1 MTGCWPRRR
10 AMNQTRK
17 TQSAPNLSGYSRI
30 PSVSR
35 AIPFACRG
43 RSVDANS
50 QLQVEF
56 IGGTARWRF
65 VEDEDE
71 VPKSQKKHS
80 KQVACSYARPSSK
93 PCLHEVT
100 IAGGWGQKSERE
112 KRLEKLASKLGYL
125 PGMPRMKGRLVVVL
139 VRFSPGVQ
147 GWLEF
152 DNYCGCWWKW
162 RELNML
168 QYFLEKVTERKT
180 CLLTC
185 RCWCVFDPDVCFR
198 IYLFIPT
205 LLLAYFA
212 EHHFPR
218 TNAFL

>member
-1 MTGCWPRRR
+1 
-10 AMNQTRK
+10 MNQTRK

-100 IAGGWGQKSERE
+100 IAGGWGQKSARE

-125 PGMPRMKGRLVVVL
+125 PGMPRMKGGESRLDSFLPTEYRAGSFKDFKPSPAPIARSSYAGKVTLETRQHLKILKMPPDGDRLVVKRWTSGFFEV
-139 VRFSPGVQ
+139 SS
-147 GWLEF
+147 
-152 DNYCGCWWKW
+152 
-162 RELNML
+162 RE
-168 QYFLEKVTERKT
+168 
-180 CLLTC
+180 
-185 RCWCVFDPDVCFR
+185 
-198 IYLFIPT
+198 
-205 LLLAYFA
+205 
-212 EHHFPR
+212 
-218 TNAFL
+218 

>member
-1 MTGCWPRRR
+1 
-10 AMNQTRK
+10 MNQTRK

-100 IAGGWGQKSERE
+100 IAGGWGQKSARE

-139 VRFSPGVQ
+139 VRFSSGVQ
-147 GWLEF
+147 GWLEQLLRLLVEMKGIKHVSRLFRKGNRKFRKENMPF
-152 DNYCGCWWKW
+152 DMQ
-162 RELNML
+162 ML
-168 QYFLEKVTERKT
+168 VR
-180 CLLTC
+180 
-185 RCWCVFDPDVCFR
+185 FR
-198 IYLFIPT
+198 S
-205 LLLAYFA
+205 
-212 EHHFPR
+212 
-218 TNAFL
+218 